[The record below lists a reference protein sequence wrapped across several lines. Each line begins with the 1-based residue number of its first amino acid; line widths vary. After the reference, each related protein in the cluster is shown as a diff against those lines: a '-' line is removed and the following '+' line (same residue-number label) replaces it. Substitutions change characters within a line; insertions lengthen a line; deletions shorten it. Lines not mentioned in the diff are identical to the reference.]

1 MTFKLK
7 VIAKTRITI
16 NGKIAFSGRQTMEF
30 SRNPAGLMAVGHEF

>member
-7 VIAKTRITI
+7 VMAKTKITI

-30 SRNPAGLMAVGHEF
+30 PRNPVGLMAVGDEF